1 MRELLVF
8 SASWC
13 GPCRQLKP
21 NVEQASTQVN
31 VRTFDVD
38 NDGGLS
44 SDFSV
49 KSVPTLILVEN
60 GVELKRTVGVKTV
73 DQIVEFYNK

>member
-21 NVEQASTQVN
+21 NVEQASTQIN
-31 VRTFDVD
+31 VKTFDVD
-38 NDGGLS
+38 NDEGLS

-60 GVELKRTVGVKTV
+60 GIEIGRTVGVKTV
-73 DQIVEFYNK
+73 DQIVKFYNQ